1 MNFDVFA
8 IADIAKIEAAKREQT
23 AEYDR
28 WNSLYNEF
36 NTLKELINKKN
47 HETQVEIAGIKGSIA
62 QIIVLKQSIQWK
74 LAMLN
79 NTRAQF
85 NSVISKKQ
93 TADERLAAT
102 IDSNV
107 RAIVGKEG
115 NENDYEAVYAD
126 VEKTNKARL
135 EPVLASM
142 FGDVEQTKNL
152 IDEKI
157 EQIKQFIAEVD
168 YVLSEVNATTL
179 IEL

>member
-1 MNFDVFA
+1 
-8 IADIAKIEAAKREQT
+8 
-23 AEYDR
+23 
-28 WNSLYNEF
+28 
-36 NTLKELINKKN
+36 
-47 HETQVEIAGIKGSIA
+47 
-62 QIIVLKQSIQWK
+62 
-74 LAMLN
+74 MLT

-85 NSVISKKQ
+85 NSAISKKQ